1 MLHGYKKS
9 RYNIYDNLEFL
20 GLNPYEQKH
29 FCFGEGGGEGGGS
42 ADDYEQTTGFKDDP
56 ETAVDPD
63 DPTSLSTD
71 PPGLT
76 AEEAEEAVGQA
87 NVAMSLAGLN
97 PYDNPEAAQ
106 VALDVASANVAGYD
120 IGSFSDAVSQATPS
134 TDELDALEQVGLLGY
149 NEKAALGYVDT
160 LQQEQR
166 ASELAAARALEQ
178 KYGFERGQVTPA
190 FMTDPTGVQ
199 TASFKGPGAVGAVV
213 NEVARGAANLALNVV
228 QMAPTVGNI
237 GMQIAR
243 DQGLFGL
250 DKKSFAEQAQD
261 KVNQAF
267 DQRAATMRADN
278 LAARGITEPET
289 LAEQVAAAP
298 EGYNPAIGMADPTLS
313 GLPGVSYEGAPFSG
327 PKGSFEEMSERAA
340 AKGFNE
346 YQANLAALAA
356 SRAADVDPYGNL
368 YAAPAGVEQTS
379 LDYFDLPS
387 VEQTS
392 VDYFDPLDYDYL
404 GADDGTVTKTKK
416 QVKTT
421 PVVEEVDVAQAT
433 PVAFPN
439 IDTIPPSRISRIARI
454 YNISEDA
461 AKRMLGVA

>member
-20 GLNPYEQKH
+20 GLDPYEQKY
-29 FCFGEGGGEGGGS
+29 FCFGEGGDNGAGG
-42 ADDYEQTTGFKDDP
+42 ADDYEETTGFKGFDDP
-56 ETAVDPD
+56 DPEEGLTDPD
-63 DPTSLSTD
+63 VDEGQPQSIEAQQELDELTGRST
-71 PPGLT
+71 GLD
-76 AEEAEEAVGQA
+76 EAE
-87 NVAMSLAGLN
+87 
-97 PYDNPEAAQ
+97 
-106 VALDVASANVAGYD
+106 
-120 IGSFSDAVSQATPS
+120 ATN
-134 TDELDALEQVGLLGY
+134 LDALVEQLDTAGRLSDLETGFQGISMQDKTDALEAAYADPNSPIGY
-149 NEKAALGYVDT
+149 NDLVEAGYFDMENQ
-160 LQQEQR
+160 LDQQ
-166 ASELAAARALEQ
+166 AELAAAIALEQ
-178 KYGFERGQVTPA
+178 QYGLKRGQVTPA

-199 TASFKGPGAVGAVV
+199 TASFRGPGAVGAVV
-213 NEVARGAANLALNVV
+213 NEVARGAANLGLNLV

-250 DKKSFAEQAQD
+250 DKKSLAEQAQD

-267 DQRAATMRADN
+267 DQRAETMRTDN

-327 PKGSFEEMSERAA
+327 PRGSFEEMSERAA

-356 SRAADVDPYGNL
+356 AREGD
-368 YAAPAGVEQTS
+368 APANIYDDFEEEQSVGGMFYDAPTVE
-379 LDYFDLPS
+379 DEF
-387 VEQTS
+387 
-392 VDYFDPLDYDYL
+392 DYDYL

-439 IDTIPPSRISRIARI
+439 IDTTPPSRISRIARI

>member
-289 LAEQVAAAP
+289 LAEQVDAVP

-313 GLPGVSYEGAPFSG
+313 GLRGVSYPEGAQFSG
-327 PKGSFEEMSERAA
+327 PKGSFKEMSERAA
-340 AKGFNE
+340 AKGFPE
-346 YQANLAALAA
+346 YQANLAALEAA
-356 SRAADVDPYGNL
+356 REGD
-368 YAAPAGVEQTS
+368 APANIYDDFEEEQSVGGMFYDAPTVE
-379 LDYFDLPS
+379 DEF
-387 VEQTS
+387 
-392 VDYFDPLDYDYL
+392 DYDYL